1 MLQRWQGTIGPMDK
15 ETVAEYPSNLLE
27 GMHLLVT
34 GGGSGLGR
42 SMACD
47 FSSLGA
53 KVSIC
58 GRRRGPVDET
68 AGLIEEAGGTA
79 MALTCDVKDSEA
91 VETCIDE
98 AESALGPV
106 TGLLNNAA
114 GNFLSSSETLG
125 DRGWDAVVKTNLYGT
140 FHMTRACG
148 KRWIERKSG
157 GVVLSIATT
166 YAESGSAFVLPSA
179 TSKAGVVT
187 LTRSLAVEWGRH
199 GIRLNCIAPGP
210 IPTKGAWERL
220 IPTEKHE
227 EALKASIPLGRFG
240 TREDLGRLAIFLLSN
255 LSSYITGQN
264 IVMDGGA
271 HLATGG
277 MFNALVQRPEEETAA
292 LFASLRPT
300 PRDEA
305 DPSA

>member
-1 MLQRWQGTIGPMDK
+1 M
-15 ETVAEYPSNLLE
+15 
-27 GMHLLVT
+27 
-34 GGGSGLGR
+34 
-42 SMACD
+42 
-47 FSSLGA
+47 
-53 KVSIC
+53 
-58 GRRRGPVDET
+58 
-68 AGLIEEAGGTA
+68 
-79 MALTCDVKDSEA
+79 
-91 VETCIDE
+91 
-98 AESALGPV
+98 
-106 TGLLNNAA
+106 
-114 GNFLSSSETLG
+114 
-125 DRGWDAVVKTNLYGT
+125 
-140 FHMTRACG
+140 
-148 KRWIERKSG
+148 
-157 GVVLSIATT
+157 
-166 YAESGSAFVLPSA
+166 
-179 TSKAGVVT
+179 T